1 MAGLLG
7 KFISLVFGKKGYQ
20 EAFPF
25 PSGTGSGSFRNI
37 KITET
42 SKSIAWKQVVC
53 FTCTPFQVNWITCLC
68 RRTYLQKWYK
78 VINFNH
84 MSGTVL
90 QCIYYKVGER
100 EIVWISLPLKREGKF
115 VLPCIIPVGR
125 YSLSTPGI
133 PRTYFA
139 TFDKRGKAF
148 SYTAHQGR
156 TWVFSFFLGILCT
169 HTGTLNMDTGLTWQD
184 NTLHRTKIWTAIH
197 SSQPK

>member
-1 MAGLLG
+1 MQEYYSHRSCHNCIGLRNQLIMVYDYNPRQTYSTGQLG
-7 KFISLVFGKKGYQ
+7 KLISLVFRKKGYQ

-115 VLPCIIPVGR
+115 VLPCIIPLGR
-125 YSLSTPGI
+125 YSLRTP
-133 PRTYFA
+133 
-139 TFDKRGKAF
+139 DK
-148 SYTAHQGR
+148 HL
-156 TWVFSFFLGILCT
+156 V
-169 HTGTLNMDTGLTWQD
+169 
-184 NTLHRTKIWTAIH
+184 
-197 SSQPK
+197 

>member
-1 MAGLLG
+1 MSCHAAGLLG

-90 QCIYYKVGER
+90 QCIYPKFSVNTLAQYAREKNIFWLANFMWESIFPIDILER
-100 EIVWISLPLKREGKF
+100 TIWAFIFKSTMGGVAKIIRDSRINREF
-115 VLPCIIPVGR
+115 RVL
-125 YSLSTPGI
+125 YNL
-133 PRTYFA
+133 
-139 TFDKRGKAF
+139 
-148 SYTAHQGR
+148 
-156 TWVFSFFLGILCT
+156 WNFFLL
-169 HTGTLNMDTGLTWQD
+169 L
-184 NTLHRTKIWTAIH
+184 
-197 SSQPK
+197 